1 MRVLTS
7 ATLLLVF
14 GALACAPAPES
25 ADEVIASEL
34 VGDERVIARDL
45 TELVHSGRT
54 LVRSKILDPERMTVR
69 DVIVEDARRVLPSLA
84 QAHDEEL
91 ALRKATHHT
100 TDLALIERLTTA
112 IGGRRG
118 ARGPTDARASEPID
132 VELLLE
138 SPDDIA
144 SVSAEVLAAG
154 AELLDTRERTL
165 VARAAPDV
173 VERLGAL
180 AHVLD
185 VGLHRPKQNLA
196 LGAAI
201 DLGQT
206 PLAVFHRQGTGTGF
220 SAAIWELDTCV
231 RRTHPDFHSVTWQAR
246 EGGTTC
252 SSGSWGGHA
261 TAVAGVLAA
270 DRGGTNTAGLFAAN
284 LFDVDD
290 KVSTAVTNMWR
301 RQPQI
306 VNASFT
312 ITPFDGVDIDDKV
325 YRQGTFVFNGA
336 GNDANDG
343 ANCYAYNA
351 LCVGGYNMTGTPGR
365 FGDDTVNTSASYLN
379 YQGREFPQVV
389 GPYAVGQTASAS
401 GSGYGGWSGTS
412 FSSPAVAGLGGLLLV
427 NYPFALWQKPS
438 LLRAVLMASAQAHP
452 VLDGGRR
459 LASATDAIDDRVGVG
474 APNGVRA
481 QAIMASS
488 SYRYKKATPTELGAQ
503 AQIPVT
509 AGERVRVVL
518 TWDQC
523 PGYNAFASQL
533 MVDLD
538 LVVRAP
544 SMLRNLTD
552 AHTNTSFADNWEVVE
567 FIAPR
572 TGTAEIFVSSSRFG
586 ACAADG
592 GLRRVPMSV
601 AWTKEPTSGGV
612 LATPGTLSR

>member
-1 MRVLTS
+1 MRVITS
-7 ATLLLVF
+7 ATLLSVF

-69 DVIVEDARRVLPSLA
+69 DVVVDEARRVVPSLA
-84 QAHDEEL
+84 RAHDEEL
-91 ALRKATHHT
+91 ASRKAAHHT
-100 TDLALIERLTTA
+100 ADLALIERLQRA
-112 IGGRRG
+112 GRG
-118 ARGPTDARASEPID
+118 AVEALA

-138 SPDDIA
+138 SPEDVD
-144 SVSAEVLAAG
+144 SVRAEVLAAG

-165 VARAAPDV
+165 VARATPDV

-180 AHVLD
+180 AHVLE
-185 VGLHRPKQNLA
+185 VGLHRPKQNLS
-196 LGAAI
+196 LGAAL
-201 DLGQT
+201 DLGQA

-220 SAAIWELDTCV
+220 LAAVWELDTCV
-231 RRTHPDFHSVTWQAR
+231 RRTHPDFRSVTWQAR

-252 SSGSWGGHA
+252 SAGAWAGHA

-290 KVSTAVTNMWR
+290 NVSAAVVNMWR
-301 RQPQI
+301 RQPQV

-312 ITPFDGVDIDDKV
+312 ITPFDGVDIDEKV

-336 GNDANDG
+336 GNDATDG

-351 LCVGGYNMTGTPGR
+351 LCVGGYNMTSTPGR
-365 FGDDTVNTSASYLN
+365 FGDDTVTTAASYLN

-401 GSGYGGWSGTS
+401 GSGYGGWGGTS

-452 VLDGGRR
+452 ILDGGRR
-459 LASATDAIDDRVGVG
+459 IPSATDAVDDRAGVG
-474 APNGVRA
+474 APHGARA
-481 QAIMASS
+481 QAIMAGS
-488 SYRYKKATPTELGAQ
+488 SYRYKRATPADLGSQ

-518 TWDQC
+518 AWDQC
-523 PGYNAFASQL
+523 PGYQPFASQL
-533 MVDLD
+533 KVDLD

-552 AHTNTSFADNWEVVE
+552 AYSNTSFSDNWEVVE
-567 FIAPR
+567 FVAAR
-572 TGTAEIFVSSSRFG
+572 TGTAEVFVSASRFE
-586 ACAADG
+586 ACAAEG
-592 GLRRVPMSV
+592 GLQRVPMSV
-601 AWTKEPTSGGV
+601 AWTKEATSGGV
-612 LATPGTLSR
+612 LLDPGTLLSR